1 MNLPNKITMA
11 RIIMIP
17 FFVLAL
23 LINFPFHGP
32 IAVVIF
38 IVAAASD
45 AVDGHIARSRNLITD
60 FGKFMDPLAD
70 KLLVCSALICL
81 VELQMIPSWVVI
93 IVIARE
99 FAITGLRTLAANN
112 GVVIAAS
119 KWGKSKTITQMIA
132 IVALLIV
139 NCQELSLWLPAVYPL
154 LLLFGNVM
162 VYVALILALISGI
175 DYFRLNQEV
184 FKSM

>member
-17 FFVLAL
+17 FFIIAL
-23 LINFPFHGP
+23 LVDFPYHQP

-81 VELQMIPSWVVI
+81 VELRLIPSWVVI
-93 IVIARE
+93 IIIARE
-99 FAITGLRTLAANN
+99 FAITGLRTLAASD
-112 GVVIAAS
+112 GIVIAAS
-119 KWGKSKTITQMIA
+119 KWGKAKTMSQMIA
-132 IVALLIV
+132 IVALLLV
-139 NCQELSLWLPAVYPL
+139 NWPL
-154 LLLFGNVM
+154 LYFPALLIFGNIM
-162 VYVALILALISGI
+162 IYVALILTLISGI
-175 DYFRLNQEV
+175 DYFR
-184 FKSM
+184 